1 MNIELLNK
9 IMDHIEEEPRRFN
22 MEAWYEDVSEAVKM
36 EAIGEDYD
44 YIMEQANRN
53 AQLFQDTN
61 DIPPCGAVGCLAG
74 TACILNGAVQ
84 PLDKGNVINGRLVLS
99 YEYPAGGWFNA
110 GRAALDLT
118 IEQAKRLFFPRKGF
132 GLIRDE
138 AVGTDEGFFWPEPF
152 ASEYRDNSENPSA
165 RAEIVKRR
173 IAHFIATD
181 GRE

>member
-22 MEAWYEDVSEAVKM
+22 METWYEDVSDAVKM
-36 EAIGEDYD
+36 EAGGEDYD
-44 YIMEQANRN
+44 YIMEQANRH
-53 AQLFQDTN
+53 ADLFQDTN

-74 TACILNGAVQ
+74 TACILSGAVQ
-84 PLDKGNVINGRLVLS
+84 PLDKGDVINGRLVLS
-99 YEYPAGGWFNA
+99 YADPAGGWFNA
-110 GRAALDLT
+110 GRTALDLT

-132 GLIRDE
+132 GLVGSDAE
-138 AVGTDEGFFWPEPF
+138 AEEGFFWPEPF

-173 IAHFIATD
+173 IAHFIATN
-181 GRE
+181 GAE